1 MVLWARNG
9 HAFAAILGKFA
20 LAKDKIVR
28 SICSFQRQSRDGS
41 RALKAVES
49 RAPPRYTKRMWK
61 IRAECEGDLAGVAR
75 LVDQGFGPGRFA
87 KTAYRLREGVFPDTR
102 LSFVAQ
108 DCETE
113 ALLGSVRFWPVR
125 IGEALSLLLGPL
137 AVEPR
142 LRGQGI
148 GIALM
153 QQGIEEAKTLGYEAV
168 ILVGDEPYYAKVGFA
183 RLPPGRVRFPGPVD
197 PGRVLGLALK
207 ANALVTLAGDVSRAR
222 LDQPVSAQAV
232 RFG

>member
-1 MVLWARNG
+1 
-9 HAFAAILGKFA
+9 
-20 LAKDKIVR
+20 
-28 SICSFQRQSRDGS
+28 
-41 RALKAVES
+41 
-49 RAPPRYTKRMWK
+49 MWK
-61 IRAECEGDLAGVAR
+61 IRAERDGDEAGVER

-87 KTAYRLREGVFPDTR
+87 KTAYRLREGVDPDAR

-108 DCETE
+108 DSETD

-125 IGEALSLLLGPL
+125 IGDSLSLLLGPL

-153 QQGIEEAKTLGYEAV
+153 QEGIETAKTLGYEAV
-168 ILVGDEPYYAKVGFA
+168 ILVGDEPYYAKLGFA
-183 RLPPGRVRFPGPVD
+183 RLSSGRVRFPGPVD

-207 ANALVTLAGDVSRAR
+207 ANALVTLSGEVARAR
-222 LDQPVSAQAV
+222 IDQAVSAQAV
-232 RFG
+232 RLG